1 MAHRILRCFNL
12 PGKTGLEPSD
22 AMNTGHAGQRWSKA
36 IAWLGKE
43 AGGVLASAPY
53 QTLVASR
60 FVKSP
65 ENSEQITC
73 LLSQASKQP

>member
-1 MAHRILRCFNL
+1 M
-12 PGKTGLEPSD
+12 TGPHGWIYTTSRD
-22 AMNTGHAGQRWSKA
+22 MT
-36 IAWLGKE
+36 E